1 MQPSRCGRPGDPVTF
16 DSVSCPLDLRRRR
29 SRPTTSGRPIAL
41 SPSVRLGFR
50 NGLQAVRDM
59 VRVGLSLSPNAAT
72 MGRALPPVKFM
83 RTPPGPGLGVGTGR
97 THARTHTCARKRTH
111 AHAHSMHK
119 STYMR
124 ALSLAH
130 ALATVHVHKYTC
142 VRRSLKCTNAA
153 PFTLSWFESPPTSF
167 VRGGGEFA
175 GAPCERR
182 HSPFTPTPAP
192 SLPPSLPLPLS
203 PSSRPYSSQELK
215 DNRGGSPSARPHSR
229 HTRCAPTRANTRVRN
244 LCSRELSVASISLN
258 LG

>member
-1 MQPSRCGRPGDPVTF
+1 MGLGGTAQTPGTTLPTAG
-16 DSVSCPLDLRRRR
+16 SAPAAQRR
-29 SRPTTSGRPIAL
+29 SRTTGKRNT
-41 SPSVRLGFR
+41 RL
-50 NGLQAVRDM
+50 L
-59 VRVGLSLSPNAAT
+59 PN
-72 MGRALPPVKFM
+72 LCP
-83 RTPPGPGLGVGTGR
+83 RTHKR
-97 THARTHTCARKRTH
+97 THARTHTCARKRAH

-258 LG
+258 